1 MERKII
7 ISYIIGF
14 ILIAVSLVVFV
25 LVSRYQNR
33 EKTSIDYRL
42 VRKPERLV
50 TDMNVGFLKFAA
62 SGSILPYKGTS
73 GDQVLF
79 TYEAVNKQR
88 KIANIQ
94 QVSFS
99 ADSLKVTNISN
110 LCENCEKESLGASAP
125 VWLKNSAHK
134 DLFYFFKYKYPR
146 ETFEGDY
153 IFDGEPATSGE
164 PQLLKIDNLND
175 SITTKMI
182 PPHAAV
188 YAPDGKLYLLG
199 ERWEKATG
207 DDSTTPSK
215 GTGHAVIVRDFCLP
229 NVPAE
234 SMDVFE
240 LKDKFRH
247 EMDMVWVGEDSIA
260 VITYDMEDS
269 SEGVNLY
276 KVSGDSDSPPDDQV
290 EQKTASF
297 SIEGPIQIRNYVEKR
312 RFDFACI
319 LTDPT
324 NSSTVHAFWVE
335 RETGYDL
342 TKAKHDIIAGEPGS
356 SYYTRRLMVSTSYD
370 SCATFG
376 TPVSVSGDDIY
387 IDGGIS
393 VDSEGGIYAAYF
405 CYSGKEYET
414 RIRSREPGDDGFI
427 TRYVFNLKKNP
438 SGTPLQPNI
447 MHVKRSDGSDRIIIL
462 SKVDEMLDADYYLFA
477 LDKIS

>member
-25 LVSRYQNR
+25 LVNRYQNR

-50 TDMNVGFLKFAA
+50 TDMNVGFIKFA
-62 SGSILPYKGTS
+62 SVGSLLPYQGIS
-73 GDQVLF
+73 GDLVLF
-79 TYEAVNKQR
+79 TYEAVNKR
-88 KIANIQ
+88 KKIANIQ
-94 QVSFS
+94 QVAIS
-99 ADSLKVTNISN
+99 AESLKVINVSNI
-110 LCENCEKESLGASAP
+110 CDNCYNESLGASAP
-125 VWLKNSAHK
+125 VWFKNSAHK
-134 DLFYFFKYKYPR
+134 DLFYFFKYKWPR
-146 ETFEGDY
+146 ENFEGDY
-153 IFDGEPATSGE
+153 IFDGEPTGNVEFQS
-164 PQLLKIDNLND
+164 LRLDSLND
-175 SITTKMI
+175 FITTRI
-182 PPHAAV
+182 TPPHAAV

-199 ERWEKATG
+199 EYWEMATG
-207 DDSTTPSK
+207 DASMPSK

-229 NVPAE
+229 NIPSE

-247 EMDMVWVGEDSIA
+247 KMDMAWVGENSIA

-269 SEGVNLY
+269 SEGINVY
-276 KVSGDSDSPPDDQV
+276 KISGDSDTPIDNAV
-290 EQKTASF
+290 EQKATGI
-297 SIEGPIQIRNYVEKR
+297 SIEGPMQIRNYVEKR

-324 NSSTVHAFWVE
+324 NSSTIHAFWVE

-356 SYYTRRLMVSTSYD
+356 SYYTRRLMVSTSND
-370 SCATFG
+370 SCETFG

-393 VDSEGGIYAAYF
+393 IDSEGGIYAAYF
-405 CYSGKEYET
+405 CYAGNDYVT
-414 RIRSREPGDDGFI
+414 RVRSRDPGDDGFV
-427 TRYVFNLKKNP
+427 TRYDFHPEKNP
-438 SGTPLQPNI
+438 YGIPLQPNI
-447 MHVKRSDGSDRIIIL
+447 AHVKKSDGSDRIIII

-477 LDKIS
+477 LDKIN